1 MKKKAVLVKTLLVVL
16 LLSIIAGL
24 ALVYH
29 LKGIRSGS
37 IAVNHIKVDAS
48 AELVMNT
55 MKQTSS
61 RNGIKEWELEASSA
75 RLLKKNNKAEMEN
88 VKVSFF
94 LENNDTVVLTSQKGV
109 LEKRN
114 NEFRKAFEEVQ
125 KLHEELEEE
134 VRKVDQQVKKDAP
147 NGQDV
152 INKSIDKAEEALRIL
167 GQVNKNNPF
176 ASEELKN
183 QADTLEKR
191 LVTIKEDLIR
201 IIRQLALLKNLVAS
215 VGDVEEY
222 RKAADKCVHTA
233 PEYPLSADLKRV
245 LDDQDGR
252 KCGGYYP

>member
-109 LEKRN
+109 LDTDKKDMTFTGHVVVTLN
-114 NEFRKAFEEVQ
+114 DNILKTD
-125 KLHEELEEE
+125 KLHYE
-134 VRKVDQQVKKDAP
+134 KKRHIIYTDSP
-147 NGQDV
+147 V
-152 INKSIDKAEEALRIL
+152 
-167 GQVNKNNPF
+167 
-176 ASEELKN
+176 
-183 QADTLEKR
+183 TLENNDAVIYGNF
-191 LVTIKEDLIR
+191 LVTDLNDNCTTIK
-201 IIRQLALLKNLVAS
+201 
-215 VGDVEEY
+215 GDVKGFFSE
-222 RKAADKCVHTA
+222 RFNFF
-233 PEYPLSADLKRV
+233 
-245 LDDQDGR
+245 
-252 KCGGYYP
+252 